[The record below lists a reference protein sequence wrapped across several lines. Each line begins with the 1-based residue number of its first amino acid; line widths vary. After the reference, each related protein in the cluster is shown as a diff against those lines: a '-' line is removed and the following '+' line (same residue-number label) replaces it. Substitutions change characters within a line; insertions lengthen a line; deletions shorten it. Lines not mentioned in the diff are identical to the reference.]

1 MQCGGLPKGGRGS
14 PSPLPSGGGWR
25 SDVRPP
31 TLKNKNL
38 CYINMV
44 NNKTKKNRYKKKQKG
59 GINNMRI
66 QNKSMFNRNNNS
78 NKMIPYSNRNT
89 MNPYSNPYSNRNTM
103 IPYSSPYSNDNS
115 KTNINLTHDKIAN
128 IIPDKNPNQKK
139 QTLRDAYNTTIIPHQ
154 QQYSLVQRAYDNP
167 GFFGKLGQVVKKGLL
182 NAIEN
187 TGNYVGVNLQN
198 PNEITN
204 QLMAVKKTLEN
215 TTNLQEIAI
224 IGSLVLEASMPFIE
238 PLVDKVIFYG
248 EEAGERIGKAIVS
261 VILNTLE
268 AIPIY
273 GILVGTI
280 RTFNTIVVTVLASIN
295 TAALT
300 IQEIRNT
307 VQFTMD
313 EFEGLKRE
321 YMYQLQ
327 KQREKSVNRIQNSIQ
342 NFNGG
347 AKI

>member
-1 MQCGGLPKGGRGS
+1 
-14 PSPLPSGGGWR
+14 
-25 SDVRPP
+25 
-31 TLKNKNL
+31 
-38 CYINMV
+38 MV
-44 NNKTKKNRYKKKQKG
+44 YNKTKKNRYKKKQKG

-78 NKMIPYSNRNT
+78 NKMIPYSI
-89 MNPYSNPYSNRNTM
+89 PYSNRNTM
-103 IPYSSPYSNDNS
+103 NPPYPYPNTNS
-115 KTNINLTHDKIAN
+115 KTNINL
-128 IIPDKNPNQKK
+128 PDKNPNEKK
-139 QTLRDAYNTTIIPHQ
+139 KLLHDAYNTTIIPHQ
-154 QQYSLVQRAYDNP
+154 QQYNLVQRAYDNP

-182 NAIEN
+182 NAIDN
-187 TGNYVGVNLQN
+187 TGNYVGVNLQS

-238 PLVDKVIFYG
+238 PLVNKIIFYG

-280 RTFNTIVVTVLASIN
+280 RSFNTIVVTILSSIN

-300 IQEIRNT
+300 INEIRDT

-313 EFEGLKRE
+313 EFEGLKKE

-342 NFNGG
+342 KFNGG
-347 AKI
+347 AKM

>member
-1 MQCGGLPKGGRGS
+1 MKCGGRRGS
-14 PSPLPSGGGWR
+14 PSPKGGWR

-38 CYINMV
+38 YYINMV
-44 NNKTKKNRYKKKQKG
+44 YNKTKKNRCKKKQNG

-66 QNKSMFNRNNNS
+66 QNKSMFNRNNNL
-78 NKMIPYSNRNT
+78 NKMIPYSRPYSNRNT
-89 MNPYSNPYSNRNTM
+89 MKPYPYSNGNSN
-103 IPYSSPYSNDNS
+103 
-115 KTNINLTHDKIAN
+115 TNINL
-128 IIPDKNPNQKK
+128 PDKNPNQKK
-139 QTLRDAYNTTIIPHQ
+139 KLLHNAYNTTIIPHQ
-154 QQYSLVQRAYDNP
+154 QQYNLVQRAYDNP

-187 TGNYVGVNLQN
+187 TGNYVGVNLQS

-224 IGSLVLEASMPFIE
+224 IGSLVLEAASPFIE
-238 PLVDKVIFYG
+238 PLINKITFYG
-248 EEAGERIGKAIVS
+248 ENAGERIGKAIVS

-268 AIPIY
+268 EIPIY
-273 GILVGTI
+273 GIIVGTI
-280 RTFNTIVVTVLASIN
+280 RSLNTIAVTILASIN

-300 IQEIRNT
+300 INEIRNT

-313 EFEGLKRE
+313 EFEGLKKE

-342 NFNGG
+342 KFNGG
-347 AKI
+347 AKM